1 MTRIILSWILL
12 LTWSSW
18 VNAYETLVYRPNTH
32 YKAASKEAVK
42 ISQLNYQEEPFELAY
57 KAYVFS
63 GRVNNAYA
71 LSAVALKANPNSIV
85 WLKRYAE
92 TASWSN
98 HPTEALTAY
107 YSLIIEHRQTDLL
120 DKAIPLAENF
130 RRYDLL
136 VVFYKKYLE
145 QSKNNISFMT
155 KLAYAYDNLG
165 ETTKA
170 IQYLNAEYARTHAV
184 ALLNTMADIYDA
196 MGNNVGLVDTLN
208 RIDQNHDSDVK
219 SVLMRS
225 EVDVSQ
231 SNLEHAYHGL
241 TRLKGSAPWA
251 SQAYWETLAN
261 VAWLT
266 GHYDTAKQAYHVL
279 WVTHRINNEGLRRLY
294 LLSAQ
299 NPPEQ
304 LRLAKTAWATYQ
316 SPYAFFGI
324 ATLAQ
329 NKHALGELIRLY
341 QTPLPRKEAA
351 SLMATPLY
359 WGVLARLNTMLNHAA
374 DARNLLR
381 FQAKPHLSEN
391 DFALMY
397 FNFLQYQA
405 GLVTTQSAIPSLQAA
420 MVFYQPLASTSNDW
434 LSAYG
439 SAFNLFHQHRAALLY
454 NSAALNEAPND
465 IGLIIT
471 DANSLSEL
479 KAFKSAF
486 HLRCEA
492 WRLIQQYSPDELL
505 GDKHLLAAYADL
517 ATMVN
522 PVSLSYPIDLMLADR
537 QAIIEPLLAYSIDHG
552 NIALADI
559 LFQMQDQPA
568 IGSALRLAL
577 IHNNKMQQHQFITH
591 SFAVLPASESVR
603 AAVNTGDLEM
613 AKQLAYEHLK
623 ANPQAETYDTFQS
636 VMRMNADHAEVASE
650 FEQFGALQGQR
661 GLFHGDWYTEGV
673 TFTPYLSA
681 WYAHSNNAGNLAPRS
696 YLEKI
701 ADLSIDHQDE
711 LTNVKLRWGYHQG
724 FFNSLNGLLR
734 VEHKL
739 DSHQNIVFTLGLNQR
754 STLGTFMLIAG
765 SEDEYRFQY
774 RHQWTAR
781 DLLITTL
788 EFNNYQLQDR
798 TQLGSSQIVRFG
810 LDHQFYFDYPDIG
823 ISWNTDIDR
832 FKRYH
837 SYLGSP
843 INAIFPNNT
852 TATVSAFIPDDFWQ
866 TALSLNIGTSVNANY
881 SSAFR
886 PYLSA
891 GLIYNQTASYGWDAS
906 GGINGRLFGRDQLK
920 LYYTRSS
927 VTGGQTQT
935 NFMVG
940 LSYDIFL

>member
-1 MTRIILSWILL
+1 MMRFILSWILL
-12 LTWSSW
+12 LALPSL
-18 VNAYETLVYRPNTH
+18 VNAYETLIYRPNNNKTT
-32 YKAASKEAVK
+32 SKEATK
-42 ISQLNYQEEPFELAY
+42 ISQLVYQEEPFELAY
-57 KAYVFS
+57 KAYTYS
-63 GRVNNAYA
+63 GRVNDAYA
-71 LSAVALKANPNSIV
+71 LSMVALKANPNSIV

-98 HPTEALTAY
+98 HPTEALSAY
-107 YSLIIEHRQTDLL
+107 YSLIIEHHEIALL
-120 DKAIPLAENF
+120 DKAVSLAENF
-130 RRYDLL
+130 HRYDLL
-136 VVFYKKYLE
+136 VIFYKKLLE
-145 QSKNNISFMT
+145 QSKNNIPLII

-165 ETTKA
+165 ETTQA
-170 IQYLNAEYARTHAV
+170 LQYLNTEYTKTHST
-184 ALLNTMADIYDA
+184 ALLNTMADIYHA
-196 MGNNVGLVDTLN
+196 MGNNVGLIDTLN
-208 RIDQNHDSDVK
+208 RIDQDHDGDVK
-219 SVLMRS
+219 AALMRA
-225 EVDVSQ
+225 EVDVSDATLD
-231 SNLEHAYHGL
+231 SAYRGL
-241 TRLKGSAPWA
+241 SRLKTTAPWTN
-251 SQAYWETLAN
+251 QAYWEELGN

-266 GHYDTAKQAYHVL
+266 GHYDTAQQAYHVL

-294 LLSAQ
+294 LLSDQ
-299 NPPEQ
+299 NPEQ
-304 LRLAKTAWATYQ
+304 QLKLAKAAWAAYK

-329 NKHALGELIRLY
+329 NRHALDELIHLY
-341 QTPLPRKEAA
+341 QTPLPHKDAA
-351 SLMATPLY
+351 SLKATPLY
-359 WGVLARLNTMLNHAA
+359 WGVLARLNTMLNHAT
-374 DARNLLR
+374 DARNILLFNAR
-381 FQAKPHLSEN
+381 PYLSEN

-420 MVFYQPLASTSNDW
+420 MAFYQPLASTSNDW
-434 LSAYG
+434 LTAYG
-439 SAFNLFHQHRAALLY
+439 SALNLLNQPRAALLY
-454 NSAALNEAPND
+454 NSAALAEAPND

-471 DANSLSEL
+471 EANSLSEL
-479 KAFKSAF
+479 KAFKSA
-486 HLRCEA
+486 LYWRCEA

-537 QAIIEPLLAYSIDHG
+537 SNIIEPLLAYSIDHG
-552 NIALADI
+552 NIALADV
-559 LFQMQDQPA
+559 LFQMQAQPA

-577 IHNNKMQQHQFITH
+577 IHNNKTQQHQFITH
-591 SFAVLPASESVR
+591 SAAVLPPSESVR
-603 AAVNTGDLEM
+603 AAMNTGNLKV
-613 AKQLAYEHLK
+613 AQQLAYEHLK
-623 ANPQAETYDTFQS
+623 ANPNAETYDTFES
-636 VMRMNADHAEVASE
+636 VMLVNANHAEIASE

-661 GLFHGDWYTEGV
+661 GIFHGDWATQGL

-681 WYAHSNNAGNLAPRS
+681 WYAHSNNSGNLAPRF
-696 YLEKI
+696 YVENI
-701 ADLSIDHQDE
+701 ANLSVSHQNE
-711 LTNVKLRWGYHQG
+711 MTNIKFRLGYHEA
-724 FFNSLNGLLR
+724 FFNSLNALLR
-734 VEHKL
+734 VEQKL
-739 DSHQNIVFTLGLNQR
+739 DSHQNIIFTLGLNQR

-781 DLLITTL
+781 DLFITTL

-798 TQLGSSQIVRFG
+798 TQLGSSQIARFG

-837 SYLGSP
+837 SYLGTP

-852 TATVSAFIPDDFWQ
+852 AATVSAFIPDDFWQ
-866 TALSLNIGTSVNANY
+866 TALSLNIGTNVNANY
-881 SSAFR
+881 SSAFH

-891 GLIYNQTASYGWDAS
+891 GLIYNQTAGYGWDAS

-940 LSYDIFL
+940 LGYDIFL